1 MSNPEALEIS
11 HNSCVTCPALRQQA
25 TRNEGEI
32 EKLWEAKMI
41 MDNRIDGIKNLL
53 IGLLGSSILTLVG
66 VVAMLI
72 VAVK

>member
-1 MSNPEALEIS
+1 
-11 HNSCVTCPALRQQA
+11 
-25 TRNEGEI
+25 
-32 EKLWEAKMI
+32 MI